1 MTKATLTKTKFNLGL
16 AYSFRG
22 SVIVIMVE
30 SMVASG
36 QMWYWR
42 RSRELYILIRRQ
54 IEEDCLQYWA
64 QLEHIYI

>member
-1 MTKATLTKTKFNLGL
+1 
-16 AYSFRG
+16 
-22 SVIVIMVE
+22 MVE